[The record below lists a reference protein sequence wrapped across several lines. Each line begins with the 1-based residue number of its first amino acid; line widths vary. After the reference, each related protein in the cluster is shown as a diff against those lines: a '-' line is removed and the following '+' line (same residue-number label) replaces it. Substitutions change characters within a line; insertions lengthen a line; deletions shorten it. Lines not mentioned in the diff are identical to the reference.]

1 MILRE
6 SIQFELGETVHMRI
20 NYIGLS
26 KKRSFII
33 TAIYPA
39 VVYTVLNNNI
49 PKIAILTNPTKK
61 RLELS
66 KNIRLKIIHKCTN
79 TAYIIVDISKA
90 FAIMATTSFV
100 LSDLFFTVQKKT
112 IFDNRYQ
119 NVNLII

>member
-6 SIQFELGETVHMRI
+6 SIQFELGETVHIQI

-61 RLELS
+61 RLEFN
-66 KNIRLKIIHKCTN
+66 KNIQLETIYKCVDT
-79 TAYIIVDISKA
+79 TYIITDITKA

-112 IFDNRYQ
+112 IFDNKYQ